1 MAQNLRKMANKSE
14 ITFEQALKRLEEI
27 TVKLENGALPLD
39 ESMKLYE
46 EGVKLSDL
54 CAKQL
59 NEAELKIKTLSEVE
73 NGDDGE

>member
-1 MAQNLRKMANKSE
+1 MAE

-46 EGVKLSDL
+46 EGVKLSDI

-59 NEAELKIKTLSEVE
+59 NEAELTIKTLSEVE

>member
-1 MAQNLRKMANKSE
+1 MAE

-46 EGVKLSDL
+46 EGVKLSDI

-59 NEAELKIKTLSEVE
+59 IEAELKIKTLSEVE

>member
-1 MAQNLRKMANKSE
+1 MRFFAQKLRKMAE